1 MKKISEDQDIMLKE
15 NIWCNKF
22 KELTPFEY
30 SGPIEDMSKDRYLFQ
45 GGQNSQTNFDSM
57 VLSLLELP
65 VYKNDKLLSSAL
77 KMLRSIFEQ
86 RKDLIDQFKGIL
98 VCGKGNLLEVY
109 MTLKYMRE
117 KFDMLTNQNILKI
130 TKARDDQFSYYIEKP
145 YDSMEKTNAKRSG
158 ILQDLFFLSRTLK
171 EDINLKNI
179 ESLMFVE

>member
-1 MKKISEDQDIMLKE
+1 MLKE
-15 NIWCNKF
+15 NIWYNKF
-22 KELTPFEY
+22 KELTPFGY
-30 SGPIEDMSKDRYLFQ
+30 KGPIDDMSKDRYLFQ
-45 GGQNSQTNFDSM
+45 GDGNPGAGSFDSM
-57 VLSLLELP
+57 VLALFELP
-65 VYKNDKLLSSAL
+65 VYNNDKLLSSSL
-77 KMLRSIFEQ
+77 RMLRWIFEQ

-117 KFDMLTNQNILKI
+117 KFDMLTNQNILRIKSD
-130 TKARDDQFSYYIEKP
+130 RDESFSYFINKT

-179 ESLMFVE
+179 ESLMNV

>member
-1 MKKISEDQDIMLKE
+1 MLKE

-57 VLSLLELP
+57 VLALLELP

-130 TKARDDQFSYYIEKP
+130 TKARDEQFSYYIEKP
-145 YDSMEKTNAKRSG
+145 YDSM
-158 ILQDLFFLSRTLK
+158 
-171 EDINLKNI
+171 
-179 ESLMFVE
+179 

>member
-1 MKKISEDQDIMLKE
+1 MLKE

-30 SGPIEDMSKDRYLFQ
+30 NRPIEDMSKDRYLFQ
-45 GGQNSQTNFDSM
+45 GGTLTQTSFDSM
-57 VLSLLELP
+57 VLALFELP
-65 VYKNDKLLSSAL
+65 VYKNDKMLSSSL

-117 KFDMLTNQNILKI
+117 KFDMLTNQNILKV
-130 TKARDDQFSYYIEKP
+130 TKARDEQFSYYIEKP
-145 YDSMEKTNAKRSG
+145 YDST
-158 ILQDLFFLSRTLK
+158 
-171 EDINLKNI
+171 
-179 ESLMFVE
+179 